1 MAISSAG
8 NISRVS
14 TSLRTFTL
22 ITQLQKNALRVFR
35 EEQRIST
42 GNRLLSIADDPIAAE
57 KIGRMLKSLD
67 GQDQIL
73 ANLRHA
79 DNQLAS
85 ADSAISEISDLLIEA
100 ARIAS

>member
-42 GNRLLSIADDPIAAE
+42 GNRLLSIADDPYGIPHVRFHVSFRRPNRNFFDGGA
-57 KIGRMLKSLD
+57 RMLALSSF
-67 GQDQIL
+67 
-73 ANLRHA
+73 A
-79 DNQLAS
+79 DRYTELVG
-85 ADSAISEISDLLIEA
+85 
-100 ARIAS
+100 